1 MKEFKTKKESIEY
14 ALRNED
20 FSDLTVA
27 QIADVFS
34 THTSYI
40 YDIMRKIEKET
51 GKKVPYNRQVKYCN
65 ESQGRD
71 GMKTIKSLL
80 LEIKDETSNMTI
92 DEIAERINRE
102 VISVRTVINK
112 LKKKGII
119 IEYKKLR

>member
-1 MKEFKTKKESIEY
+1 MH
-14 ALRNED
+14 NED